1 MTYKATFKCTQ
12 CGHIYE
18 GLIME
23 GDFVPDLTPKRFPR
37 CPECGGEPRDV
48 NLIDKVIN
56 LIK

>member
-23 GDFVPDLTPKRFPR
+23 GDLVYDPTPKRFPR

>member
-18 GLIME
+18 GLVME
-23 GDFVPDLTPKRFPR
+23 GDFVPDSAPKRFPC
-37 CPECGGEPRDV
+37 CPKCGGEPRDV